1 MTMDPENGT
10 KVPGTYLYVLLSQI
24 FISQSFPKM
33 KNVPSKGTRPVLRPF
48 HGTFFILA
56 MRKIRISKTGLRS
69 ATIISSLLFFNSV
82 PIISGN
88 LYTYRNVPYFHSDAF
103 LPISSH
109 DKIKRMS
116 FIVTDSPAAM
126 QNTYRIVTE
135 NAKNSSPQR
144 ACSGNGSIL
153 RFSISDFHLCS
164 GGTVVHTL
172 CPGKS
177 IFWVALSCCIPLSSF
192 PCRSNCLTING

>member
-1 MTMDPENGT
+1 M
-10 KVPGTYLYVLLSQI
+10 VPKFLVRMYVPPSQI
-24 FISQSFPKM
+24 FVSQSFPKNEECSFERNAPSSSPFSWNIFHSRDE
-33 KNVPSKGTRPVLRPF
+33 KNKDLLDRSSVSNDLFIVIIFQLIF
-48 HGTFFILA
+48 HYFWEPLQH
-56 MRKIRISKTGLRS
+56 
-69 ATIISSLLFFNSV
+69 
-82 PIISGN
+82 
-88 LYTYRNVPYFHSDAF
+88 YTYGNVPYVHSDAF
-103 LPISSH
+103 LSSSSRG
-109 DKIKRMS
+109 KIKRMS

-172 CPGKS
+172 CPRKS

-192 PCRSNCLTING
+192 PCRSNCLTIN